1 MSECARCGKV
11 LNPVEVIL
19 GTVCGYC
26 ARISHAQTTG
36 QPVSRLTD
44 ITRIAS
50 RDAREGHY
58 RPPVYCSAF
67 ERDRYKLV
75 YLHALWRR
83 RIHVS

>member
-1 MSECARCGKV
+1 M
-11 LNPVEVIL
+11 
-19 GTVCGYC
+19 
-26 ARISHAQTTG
+26 
-36 QPVSRLTD
+36 SRLAD
-44 ITRIAS
+44 ITSIAR